1 MGEKKTGF
9 SALSILAFSVGTSM
23 GWGSFLVP
31 CTTYLL
37 KSGLLGTILGLV
49 AGLAFIL
56 IITWNLQYMICKSPS
71 AGGIYSFARRSPGG
85 RDLGFLAF
93 WFLLLTYMSLLWTN
107 ITSLPLFA
115 GFFLKNTFKFGFSYT
130 IFGYEVW
137 LGETLLCISVLIL
150 VGLICS
156 KSARTTNNIIIISAS
171 VIVGGFI
178 LCAIVAAF
186 KHNDSFSYSPLYL
199 EGSNAFAQI
208 VRMAVIS
215 PWAFIGFE
223 SVAHF
228 SEEYSFPVRKI
239 RKILI
244 LSVIITAVLYISVT
258 VLSVTA
264 YPAEYGSWKEYI
276 SDMGNLRGLKA
287 VPAFYAAYVYL
298 GRTGVFILMLSLFGL
313 ILTSLIGNMMALS
326 RLVSTASREGDTVH
340 QFSSP
345 NRVIVA
351 VVSFSALTLFLG
363 RTVIGWV
370 VDMTTICATIVY
382 CIVSYTTFR
391 KAQQLGD
398 KTEKITGIVGFSFMT
413 IFSLVMLIP
422 GLLPYHSVEKET
434 YMLFISWILLGLV
447 YYRAFLFKKKKPED
461 GQQVIVWIIP
471 LLLMLFASM
480 MLASR
485 LTENAAERAVDVI
498 YEYHQENPN
507 SDTEEEAIQI
517 RREFLQEQGQQISKT
532 TTVFSIIAIGLFM
545 IFSGIIFSSYKDF
558 KTLGK
563 RLSEA
568 EKVAALKESISAMMN
583 NMPAM
588 SFSKDAKTGRF
599 IACNQAFVDYSFKGT
614 PDDII
619 GKTDY
624 DLTDKV
630 NADKFTA
637 DDRKVLE
644 MDEPLV
650 QFYKTTDAD
659 GKVRSIQSTKLK
671 YNDSTGNLCILGM
684 LVDVTEVEKLKS
696 SNAVYES
703 IVRTLTDNYFNL
715 FYVDL
720 ETDAYIEYGF
730 RTELGKSFLEHKGEG
745 FFRTMLSN
753 AQALI
758 YPEDLD
764 RVIGELN
771 KEHILHVIAEKDFFE
786 LEYRLILGGVPTHV
800 CLKAKHPENDNNHL
814 IVGISNINNLVKNRE
829 AARQAEEERKT
840 YVRLSALNG
849 NLVVLYY
856 VDAETEDY
864 TEFSTSERF
873 EKLGIAKHGDQFFR
887 KSYENGVGTIHPE
900 DLKMLKTQFTRE
912 NVMKVIER
920 DKIFV
925 MDYRMK
931 FQDHYIYMML
941 KAACVEEGG
950 KKLLII
956 GAFDVDS
963 QVRQEQ
969 EIEQNLSEA
978 RTMAQK
984 DPLTGV
990 MNKRA
995 YQDAEDDLNKHIAS
1009 GDVSEFAIVV
1019 FDINDLKVVNDT
1031 QGHKAGDDYI
1041 KAACKIITSTF
1052 KHSAVFRIGG
1062 DEFAAI
1068 CHGDDYDYIGELM
1081 AKMDNSNH
1089 KTPKIAYGMS
1099 RYDGKGSVVDVF
1111 ERADQNMY
1119 KHKMML
1125 KENK

>member
-1 MGEKKTGF
+1 
-9 SALSILAFSVGTSM
+9 M

-37 KSGLLGTILGLV
+37 KSGLLGTIFGLV
-49 AGLAFIL
+49 AGLAFIFV
-56 IITWNLQYMICKSPS
+56 IAWNLQYMICKSPS

-93 WFLLLTYMSLLWTN
+93 WFLLMTYMSLLWTN

-115 GFFLKNTFKFGFSYT
+115 GFFLKDTFKFGFSYT

-137 LGETLLCISVLIL
+137 LGEALLCISVLIL
-150 VGLICS
+150 VGLLCA
-156 KSARTTNNIIIISAS
+156 KRPRETNSIIIVSAI
-171 VIVGGFI
+171 VIVVGFI
-178 LCAIVAAF
+178 LCAFIAAL
-186 KHNDSFSYSPLYL
+186 KHDNAYNFSPLYL
-199 EGSNAFAQI
+199 EDSNAFAQI

-228 SEEYSFPVRKI
+228 SEEYSFPIRKI

-264 YPAEYGSWKEYI
+264 YPAEYGSWIEYI
-276 SDMGNLRGLKA
+276 RDMGNLKGLKA
-287 VPAFYAAYVYL
+287 IPAFYAAYVYL
-298 GRTGVFILMLSLFGL
+298 GRTGVVILMLSLFAV
-313 ILTSLIGNMMALS
+313 ILTSLIGNIMALS
-326 RLVSTASREGDTVH
+326 RLLSTASNERDTIH
-340 QFSSP
+340 NFHSP
-345 NRVIVA
+345 NKVIAA
-351 VVSFSALTLFLG
+351 VVFFSALTPFLG
-363 RTVIGWV
+363 RTAIGWV
-370 VDMTTICATIVY
+370 VDMTTICATIVF

-391 KAQQLGD
+391 KAQELGD
-398 KTEKITGIVGFSFMT
+398 KTEKITGIIGFSVMSL
-413 IFSLVMLIP
+413 FSLVMLIP
-422 GLLPYHSVEKET
+422 GILPYHSVEKET

-461 GQQVIVWIIP
+461 AQRVIVWIIP
-471 LLLMLFASM
+471 LLLMLFSSM

-507 SDTEEEAIQI
+507 SDTEEEAIQL
-517 RREFLQEQGQQISKT
+517 RRAFLQQQGQQISKT
-532 TTVFSIIAIGLFM
+532 TTVFSIISIGLFLL
-545 IFSGIIFSSYKDF
+545 FSGIIFSSYKDF
-558 KTLGK
+558 KILGK

-568 EKVAALKESISAMMN
+568 EKLASLKESISAMMN

-588 SFSKDAKTGRF
+588 SFSKDAETGKF
-599 IACNQAFVDYSFKGT
+599 IACNQAFVDYAYRGT
-614 PDDII
+614 PDDLI

-624 DLTDKV
+624 DITDEATAERFV
-630 NADKFTA
+630 A
-637 DDRKVLE
+637 DDRKVLA

-650 QFYKTTDAD
+650 QFYNVTDSN
-659 GKVRSIQSTKLK
+659 GKIRSVQSTKLK
-671 YNDSTGNLCILGM
+671 YTDATGKLCILGM

-703 IVRTLTDNYFNL
+703 IVRTLTDNYFNV
-715 FYVDL
+715 FYVNL
-720 ETDAYIEYGF
+720 ETDDYIEYGF
-730 RTELGKSFLEHKGEG
+730 RNEIGKSFIEHKGEG

-771 KEHILHVIAEKDFFE
+771 KEKMLQSIREKGFFE
-786 LEYRLILGGVPTHV
+786 IEYRLVLGGVPTHV
-800 CLKAKHPENDNNHL
+800 CLKAKHPENDYKHL
-814 IVGISNINNLVKNRE
+814 IVGISNINSLVKNRE
-829 AARQAEEERKT
+829 AMRQAEEERKS

-849 NLVVLYY
+849 NLIVLYY
-856 VDAETEDY
+856 VDPETEDY

-873 EKLGIAKHGDQFFR
+873 AQLGIAKHGDQFFR
-887 KSYENGVGTIHPE
+887 RSYENGIGKIHPD
-900 DLKMLKTQFTRE
+900 DLEVFRTQFNKD
-912 NVMKVIER
+912 NVMKIIER
-920 DKIFV
+920 DNIYV
-925 MDYRMK
+925 MNYRMN
-931 FQDHYIYMML
+931 FQDRYSYLML
-941 KAACVEEGG
+941 KAACVEEAG
-950 KKLLII
+950 KKLMII
-956 GAFDVDS
+956 GVFDVDS

-969 EIEQNLSEA
+969 EIEHNLSEA

-990 MNKRA
+990 RNKRA
-995 YQDAEDDLNKHIAS
+995 YQDAEDNLNKQIAS
-1009 GDVSEFAIVV
+1009 GEVSEFAIVV
-1019 FDINDLKVVNDT
+1019 FDINDLKIVNDT

-1041 KAACKIITSTF
+1041 KTASKIISNTF

-1068 CHGDDYDYIGELM
+1068 CQGDDYDYMGELL

-1089 KTPKIAYGMS
+1089 KAPKIAYGMS
-1099 RYDGKGSVVDVF
+1099 RFDGKGRVVDVF

-1125 KENK
+1125 KESK